1 MQCWRGPSKC
11 WEDILTRWPSSKTSV
26 VAGNCVYGSEFP
38 KSKPWGTVRWV
49 QWHLTRTVFSVITSA
64 IEMALSFLSFHV
76 ISKLFMGICNK
87 NPALWSFCI
96 IKNWWCWEKRT
107 RDGCLRKVVVYFLI
121 IALGPKHWNK
131 FLLPIWLNPGFP
143 NVCTCNLNTYCFFK
157 WSRLR

>member
-1 MQCWRGPSKC
+1 MKDKRPHLGKMQCWRGPSKC

-87 NPALWSFCI
+87 NPALRSFCI
-96 IKNWWCWEKRT
+96 IKKLMV
-107 RDGCLRKVVVYFLI
+107 LREENQRWLSEESSCIFLDNSSRAKTLKQI
-121 IALGPKHWNK
+121 PFAHLTKSW
-131 FLLPIWLNPGFP
+131 FP
-143 NVCTCNLNTYCFFK
+143 
-157 WSRLR
+157 